1 MFFVVAAFLIFTS
14 PHTHKQHTLCR
25 ASAERENEDISLR
38 RIQAQGAEER
48 RRTLEAITAV
58 FTHLGSGGAA
68 LLGDPRKL
76 VGWWRKR

>member
-1 MFFVVAAFLIFTS
+1 M
-14 PHTHKQHTLCR
+14 
-25 ASAERENEDISLR
+25 R

-68 LLGDPRKL
+68 LLADPKKL
-76 VGWWRKR
+76 VIEAVYERAITPCFVFKSKDETIPSFIFSIFVIDI